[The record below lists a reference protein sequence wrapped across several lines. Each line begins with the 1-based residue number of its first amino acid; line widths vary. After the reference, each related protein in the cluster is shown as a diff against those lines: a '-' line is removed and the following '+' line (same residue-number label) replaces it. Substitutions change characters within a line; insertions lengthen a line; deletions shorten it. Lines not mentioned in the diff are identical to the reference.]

1 MQQINVGVITGSLRQ
16 KSFARYLGRALI
28 SVAPPG
34 MDFSIIEIGEM
45 PHYNEDLEVDP
56 PQAFTRFRN
65 TIIAADAVLFVTP
78 EFNRGMPGV
87 LKNSIDVGSRPW
99 GKSVWAGKTAA
110 VISTSPG
117 AIGGFGANHQLRQ
130 CLAAVG
136 VVTMAHPESYIG
148 NSAALFD
155 AAGELTDAKTKEFIT
170 QFMSSFKA
178 WIVQQQRSA

>member
-1 MQQINVGVITGSLRQ
+1 MQQIKVGVITGSLRQ

-28 SVAPPG
+28 KAAPAG
-34 MDFSIIEIGEM
+34 LDFSIIEIGEM

-65 TIIAADAVLFVTP
+65 TIIASDAVLFVTP
-78 EFNRGMPGV
+78 EFNRSMPGV

-110 VISTSPG
+110 VISISPG
-117 AIGGFGANHQLRQ
+117 AIGGFGANHALRQ

-136 VVTMAHPESYIG
+136 VVTMAHPEAYIS
-148 NSAALFD
+148 NAAALFD
-155 AAGELTDAKTKEFIT
+155 GAGALVDPKTTEFVT
-170 QFMSSFKA
+170 QFMSAFKA
-178 WIVQQQRSA
+178 WVDQQRRV